1 MEKLNTL
8 RERVVEPL
16 VPFFSQRKQ
25 KVTQLLTTFTEFLQE
40 AQLSQNLQALIK
52 DLALEEQERYDQV
65 WKTFLHVLEELSLV
79 FEDLSLIH
87 I

>member
-1 MEKLNTL
+1 MLLSNTFALRKLKGATKFHKPFTKQSSGQFNLKVYTL

-40 AQLSQNLQALIK
+40 AQLFRIYKL
-52 DLALEEQERYDQV
+52 
-65 WKTFLHVLEELSLV
+65 
-79 FEDLSLIH
+79 
-87 I
+87 